1 MPVNRPRA
9 ERGSGTVLV
18 AGLAAVLILLL
29 AALVLL
35 VQGAVGG
42 ARAAAAADLAALAGA
57 DAARGLRNGDPCDV
71 ARGTARRHR
80 AELVD
85 CLRSGPGGVIVTVRT
100 SVPVPGILPPATGA
114 ARAGPP
120 PQRARPPP
128 LRPPR

>member
-1 MPVNRPRA
+1 M
-9 ERGSGTVLV
+9 ERGSGTVLM
-18 AGLAAVLILLL
+18 AGLAAALILLL

-71 ARGTARRHR
+71 ARVTARRHR
-80 AELVD
+80 AELVG
-85 CLRSGPGGVIVTVRT
+85 CFRSGPGGVIVTVRT
-100 SVPVPGILPPATGA
+100 SVPVPGVLPEATGA

-120 PQRARPPP
+120 QQRARPPP
-128 LRPPR
+128 RVHPRR

>member
-1 MPVNRPRA
+1 MSGDPRQV

-42 ARAAAAADLAALAGA
+42 SRAAAAADLAALAGA
-57 DAARGLRNGDPCDV
+57 DAARGLRDGDPCDV

-80 AELVD
+80 AELLG
-85 CLRSGPGGVIVTVRT
+85 CFRSGPGGVIVTVRT
-100 SVPVPGILPPATGA
+100 SVPVPGILPAATGA

-120 PQRARPPP
+120 PPRARPPP